1 MWLATLPHL
10 PGDPMLR
17 AVTLRL
23 ANTVRKVA
31 THGGLQAPLEPSWPA
46 ESFSGSWDRGP
57 GRSMVLTC
65 RVEAAFPGDEDA
77 HGLARLLLGASAES
91 PSLSEVLIY
100 WWSESRCDLPDC
112 APAARSALGS
122 QGGGRECAGRGLPG
136 RGFRSRVGGKGR
148 RSELAGSWRRR
159 TWQPAV
165 RKSLITEGLGL
176 HLG

>member
-1 MWLATLPHL
+1 
-10 PGDPMLR
+10 MLR

-46 ESFSGSWDRGP
+46 ESFSGSWDGVPSEAWFSPVVWRP
-57 GRSMVLTC
+57 LSRETRMLTASLGC
-65 RVEAAFPGDEDA
+65 FSLPSV
-77 HGLARLLLGASAES
+77 LLGASAES